1 MEGNLLGMISS
12 SWRFAEKDTQINLG
26 EFQTQVE
33 CLEMM
38 LSETICKVKLTS
50 PKWTKPLRGSL
61 TTMNKPTYA
70 YLNGKVV
77 EVIKQEDNGTFLIKS
92 DERLYWVEAH
102 ELKHIKL

>member
-1 MEGNLLGMISS
+1 M
-12 SWRFAEKDTQINLG
+12 
-26 EFQTQVE
+26 
-33 CLEMM
+33 
-38 LSETICKVKLTS
+38 S
-50 PKWTKPLRGSL
+50 PEWTKPQPGSL
-61 TTMNKPTYA
+61 TTMKKPTYA